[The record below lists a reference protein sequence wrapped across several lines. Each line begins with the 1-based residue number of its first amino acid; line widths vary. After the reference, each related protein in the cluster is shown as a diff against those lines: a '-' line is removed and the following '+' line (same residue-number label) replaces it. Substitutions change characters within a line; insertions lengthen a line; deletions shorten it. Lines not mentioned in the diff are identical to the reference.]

1 MCQRG
6 QESWCSLS
14 DRTQLRWAYKQD
26 KDDQDIICQYYA
38 MGRCLLWGY
47 RKEPPIQIQ
56 GLGMSLIQ
64 MLKYVCYIGDMTEL
78 QPGCGQATCHKPTE
92 PIVGL
97 ISQMTSGDSQTRP
110 ISQLKILI
118 LIICVYLHTNS
129 SGGLVEC
136 HHTNL
141 IASPRSGNGHQPQ
154 SPGLWFQSF
163 GTEYRGHSCEGRWME
178 STNWWEADAWREE
191 MFCFLQCLLVVRW
204 MVARLHL
211 EEHTLWYISHLI
223 CWCSDMMDQDIIPH
237 MKTCEVALHC
247 CNKMPDRERSLQKK
261 RCLLR
266 LTDFSPFLLGS
277 MLLGFWSGRAS
288 IIV

>member
-26 KDDQDIICQYYA
+26 KNDQDIICQYYA
-38 MGRCLLWGY
+38 IGRCLLWGY
-47 RKEPPIQIQ
+47 RKEPPIQTQ

-64 MLKYVCYIGDMTEL
+64 KYVCYIGEMTEL

-97 ISQMTSGDSQTRP
+97 VSQMTSGDSQTRP

-118 LIICVYLHTNS
+118 LIICVYFHTNS

-163 GTEYRGHSCEGRWME
+163 GTEYRGHSCEERWKYQLVGGWCLEGRDVLLPAVFA
-178 STNWWEADAWREE
+178 SRALDGGQAASRRADLMIHIA
-191 MFCFLQCLLVVRW
+191 
-204 MVARLHL
+204 
-211 EEHTLWYISHLI
+211 
-223 CWCSDMMDQDIIPH
+223 PH
-237 MKTCEVALHC
+237 MLMLRHDGSRHNTTYENMWSRSAL
-247 CNKMPDRERSLQKK
+247 L
-261 RCLLR
+261 
-266 LTDFSPFLLGS
+266 
-277 MLLGFWSGRAS
+277 
-288 IIV
+288 